1 MGRLRKKPEYN
12 TSKKLEEQ
20 VGEVA
25 FFYGSAYD
33 DRLPDDENH
42 ISLREVADQFEITI
56 LKVRKI
62 LITAGMYSTY
72 LSRQVQ
78 RLSESGKTILEIMEI
93 TGLSRASV
101 HSYLPYSKDIYNMP
115 ERSVDADRKK
125 LQRSRERACKEF
137 VVSLPYRTPQ
147 EREEILWGLI
157 ELHEGCIFNTVS
169 GLRYKYKV
177 IDGEICIDVKK
188 ENITKMSVMQAMN
201 KSIELSSIVS
211 DPRRLGI
218 NGSSYVYPILVRFGL
233 IKKRSNFKN
242 YCIPRKFLLLSLS

>member
-1 MGRLRKKPEYN
+1 MGRQKKKPKYII
-12 TSKKLEEQ
+12 SKKLEEQ

-78 RLSESGKTILEIMEI
+78 RLYESGKTIPEIMEI

-101 HSYLPYSKDIYNMP
+101 HSYLPYSKVIYNMP
-115 ERSVDADRKK
+115 ERSVDADRKM

-137 VVSLPYRTPQ
+137 VAALPYMTEQ
-147 EREEILWGLI
+147 EREEALWGLI
-157 ELHEGCIFNTVS
+157 KLHEGCIFYTIN
-169 GLRYKYKV
+169 GMRYKYKV
-177 IDGEICIDVKK
+177 IDDEIRIDVKK
-188 ENITKMSVMQAMN
+188 ESITKSSVMQMMN
-201 KSIELSSIVS
+201 KSIELSSIV
-211 DPRRLGI
+211 LGSGKLGVTG
-218 NGSSYVYPILVRFGL
+218 NSYVYPMLVRFGL
-233 IKKRSNFKN
+233 IKN
-242 YCIPRKFLLLSLS
+242 